1 MIAKAVTTRNKRKK
15 LHHNSK
21 VQREMSILALMKAHL
36 KNFLI
41 QMTKLMRHPKHRKKD
56 LEPRALQP
64 TKLLLKPRTP
74 SRFRRRF

>member
-1 MIAKAVTTRNKRKK
+1 MIAKAVTTRNKKK
-15 LHHNSK
+15 KQPQNNR

-41 QMTKLMRHPKHRKKD
+41 QKMKLMRHPKHRKKD

>member
-15 LHHNSK
+15 QPQNNK

-41 QMTKLMRHPKHRKKD
+41 QKMKLMRHPKHRKKD